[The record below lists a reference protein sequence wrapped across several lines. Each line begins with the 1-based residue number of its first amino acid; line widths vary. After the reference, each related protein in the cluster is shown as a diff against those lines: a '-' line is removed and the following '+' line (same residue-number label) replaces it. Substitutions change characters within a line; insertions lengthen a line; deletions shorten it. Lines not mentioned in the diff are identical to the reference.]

1 MRKDKNWRKY
11 IKLTYV
17 FFIFIVGLYLRIWYI
32 NNVST
37 NPVFDFQTYQEIAVN
52 IFSNLGH
59 TWKGTPIAFQGMGY
73 PTVLGIIYKFVG
85 SSDVMIAKK
94 FNVFLSMLTLV
105 FVYLILI
112 KVTKRKFVIYTTYT
126 ITALLPNYIAY
137 NNVIGT
143 EVFFTLLFVL
153 IILTQVYDFDYR
165 MKYPLLGIFIGVAA
179 LTKPFLMAYPV
190 VIAFIDWM
198 KNKEIKKA
206 GVLFIVTFI
215 LMTLVITP
223 WTYRNYKEFGR
234 MIPIS
239 YNSGYVLYINN
250 NAYNTTGAWMPLE
263 AVKAPQKVKKEV
275 ASILQKKHV
284 KVAHEIEPIIKK
296 QAKSWIIENPI
307 EFFKLGSLRI
317 HQTFFKGA
325 WDLEAWTS
333 NDTKKI
339 DEQYKKWEKE
349 EQRFYLRDKNFS
361 RAMKDIVVYILNSF
375 GIIYMLTSIKPILV
389 AFFKKDYKLNYELLI
404 PAVNTAFFI
413 AVDFVYEGQ
422 TRYNFP
428 LLFIFA
434 MSMAVMIDQVMKTND
449 MIEE

>member
-1 MRKDKNWRKY
+1 MKRNKGCKKY
-11 IKLTYV
+11 IELSYV

-59 TWKGTPIAFQGMGY
+59 TWKGAPIAFQGMGY
-73 PTVLGIIYKFVG
+73 PTVLGIVYKFVG
-85 SSDVMIAKK
+85 NPDVMIAKK
-94 FNVFLSMLTLV
+94 FNVFLSMVTLV
-105 FVYLILI
+105 FVYFVLI

-126 ITALLPNYIAY
+126 ITVFLPNYIAY

-143 EVFFTLLFVL
+143 EVFFTLLFVM
-153 IILTQVYDFDYR
+153 IILVQVYDFDYR
-165 MKYPLLGIFIGVAA
+165 IKYPLLGIFIGVAA

-190 VIAFIDWM
+190 VIAFIDWL

-215 LMTLVITP
+215 LMTLVMSP
-223 WTYRNYKEFGR
+223 WTYRNYKKFGR

-263 AVKAPQKVKKEV
+263 DVKAPQKVKKEV
-275 ASILQKKHV
+275 TSILQKKHV
-284 KVAHEIEPIIKK
+284 KIAHEIEPIIKK
-296 QAKSWIIENPI
+296 QAKSWILENPI

-317 HQTFFKGA
+317 HQTFFEGA
-325 WDLEAWTS
+325 WDLDAWTS
-333 NDTKKI
+333 NDTQEI
-339 DEQYKKWEKE
+339 DEEYKKWDKE
-349 EQRFYLRDKNFS
+349 EQCFYVRNKNFS
-361 RAMKDIVVYILNSF
+361 RAMKDMIIYILNSF

-389 AFFKKDYKLNYELLI
+389 ALFKKDYKLNDELLI
-404 PAVNTAFFI
+404 PAVNTAFFM

-428 LLFIFA
+428 LLFLFA
-434 MSMAVMIDQVMKTND
+434 MSMAVMIDIVMKAFQED
-449 MIEE
+449 